1 MNKKKLKEIQSLL
14 SKLESK
20 TDWIMQSNINLILNS
35 NDRKR
40 NT

>member
-1 MNKKKLKEIQSLL
+1 MNKKKLKEIQILL
-14 SKLESK
+14 SKLENN

-35 NDRKR
+35 NERKR

>member
-14 SKLESK
+14 SKLENK

-40 NT
+40 NS

>member
-14 SKLESK
+14 SKLENS
-20 TDWIMQSNINLILNS
+20 TDWIMQSNINLILKS
-35 NDRKR
+35 NERKR

>member
-14 SKLESK
+14 NKLESK

>member
-1 MNKKKLKEIQSLL
+1 MNKKKLKEIQGLL
-14 SKLESK
+14 SKLENK

-40 NT
+40 NS

>member
-1 MNKKKLKEIQSLL
+1 MNKKKLNQIQSLL
-14 SKLESK
+14 NKLENK

>member
-14 SKLESK
+14 NKLENK
-20 TDWIMQSNINLILNS
+20 TDWIMQSNINLLLNS

>member
-14 SKLESK
+14 SKLENS

-35 NDRKR
+35 NERKR